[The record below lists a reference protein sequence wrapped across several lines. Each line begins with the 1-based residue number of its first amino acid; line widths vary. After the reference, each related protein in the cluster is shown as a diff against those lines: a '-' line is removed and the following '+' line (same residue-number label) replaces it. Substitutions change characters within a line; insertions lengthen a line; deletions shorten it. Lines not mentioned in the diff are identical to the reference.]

1 MFDFLRVVKEWD
13 GKKQRYVYSPSFFVH
28 PNIKDL
34 MVRSKGL
41 YGIYDES
48 TGLWETDDAKAISMI
63 DQQVRDYAFKD
74 AGEDAMADESHGP
87 LVKQIA
93 DTSNR
98 LIERWHTFC
107 EKDLKDHWVQL
118 NQKVIFSN
126 TEIKRTD
133 YATFKLNYPLVEGP
147 TPYYDKLCSVLYSPE
162 EQEKWEWAVGCIIAG
177 DQKKIQKML
186 VFYGEPGSGKSTI
199 IGKIIA
205 DGIFGGYETG
215 YAVKFEANNL
225 ASRDS
230 FATDFLEH
238 DSVLAYDDDAEL
250 GVITTKTTL
259 NKIISHE
266 PVRVNCKFKPPFVA
280 KPNCLLI
287 VGSNEPVQMSPNSGM
302 NRRLIDI
309 RPTGNKLPSS
319 VYDECI
325 EHIPFEKG
333 GIAWKCLQTYK
344 HLGRHYYDGYVAEDM
359 LLRTSPFHN
368 FVTENYFQLKDGT
381 SLANAYQ
388 MYKDYAEACNFKNV
402 LTRYKFRDTLKLY
415 FEKYEDMKFSG
426 FKSER
431 IGIKEEAPKEA
442 EESRTGWL
450 EFTSETSL
458 FDIQFKDEPAQ
469 YANEEGNPSYKW
481 AKVKT
486 TLKQLDTH
494 KLHYVKVPVEHIVID
509 FDIKGEDGSKDFQKN
524 LAAANAFPPT
534 YAELSKSGSG
544 IHLHYIYT
552 GEDPEK
558 LSRIFGDNV
567 EIKVFTGN
575 ASLRRKLTKC
585 NNLPVA
591 ELNSGLPLKEGGKEK
606 VVDWDGYNNEKI
618 IRAMIIRNLN
628 KEYHAYTKP
637 SIDYIEEILSQA
649 YTSGVH
655 YDFRGDGDLQGKV
668 YTFAQSSTNHAD
680 YCLEAFYRMHFCSK
694 DVEDAEKNVKVED
707 LKSERSSMP
716 IIFLDCEIKPSY
728 KQAQEEGV
736 QIPEYIPKDTPA
748 LFLVNWKFKDD
759 EPWQFDEKGKVIVEG
774 HKTKNVVRMIN
785 PAPQE
790 IESLFKYRIIGFNN
804 RNYDNHMLFARAQ
817 GYSSE
822 ELYKLSQRLISGDRT
837 AKFGQAYNISE
848 TDIYDFSSVKQGLK
862 KWEIQ
867 FGWKHMEMSRPWNEP
882 IPVSEWETIAAY
894 CDNDVISTE
903 MVYDFCHPDLIAREI
918 LTDLTDGITLNDTT
932 NQLTTKLIAN
942 GEPVVGLRYTDFM
955 TGKSYGPGEKFNL
968 PIISSAEYEQHL
980 ATKDWEGI
988 KPVNSN
994 HFPGYYL
1001 VKGEDG
1007 KVRNMYRGIDVGFGG
1022 YVYANPGMYAN
1033 AITFDVAS
1041 MHPHS
1046 IKELYLF
1053 DKQTQNYVDLMNA
1066 RIFIKHK
1073 DYESAKKLF
1082 GGKLAPYLTND
1093 KDAKTLSKALKLALN
1108 STYGL
1113 TSATFPNKLRDDRN
1127 VNNIVALRGALFM
1140 KTLQDNVESMGY
1152 KVIHIK
1158 TDSIKIANPDERIT
1172 NYILNFG
1179 KDYGYDFEVEHTWK
1193 KICLVNDAVFIGMH
1207 GDDDPESPGEWE
1219 ATGTQFQI
1227 PYVFKSLF
1235 SHEEIIFDDLC
1246 KTLSVQKG
1254 SLHLVFDDGDDRFI
1268 GRVGRFTPMQKYG
1281 ASLYRVNEGKQ
1292 SAATGTKGYKWLDTE
1307 TVEDKHLE
1315 NYIDRSYFT
1324 ALCDDAIATIN
1335 KFGDFDEFVS
1345 DSYGVFTFD
1354 AMNPPIPST
1363 DKEELPWD
1371 EYVEKIN

>member
-13 GKKQRYVYSPSFFVH
+13 GKKQRYVYSPSFIVK

-48 TGLWETDDAKAISMI
+48 TGLWETDDTKAIAMI

-74 AGEDAMADESHGP
+74 AGDDAMSDEVHGP
-87 LVKQIA
+87 IIKQIS
-93 DTSNR
+93 DTRNR
-98 LIERWHTFC
+98 LIESWHRFC

-126 TEIKRTD
+126 TEIKRSD
-133 YATFKLNYPLVEGP
+133 YATLRLDYPLLEGP

-177 DQKKIQKML
+177 DQRKIQKML

-205 DGIFGGYETG
+205 DNIFGGYETG

-225 ASRDS
+225 AGRDS

-250 GVITTKTTL
+250 GVITSKTTL

-266 PVRVNCKFKPPFVA
+266 PVRVNCKFKPPFVT

-287 VGSNEPVQMSPNSGM
+287 VGSNDPVQMSPNSGM
-302 NRRLIDI
+302 NRRLIDV
-309 RPTGNKLPSS
+309 RPTGNKLDPT

-333 GIAWKCLQTYK
+333 GIAYKCLQTYK

-359 LLRTSPFHN
+359 LSRTSPFQN
-368 FVTENYFQLKDGT
+368 FVTENYFALKDGV
-381 SLANAYQ
+381 SLANAYK
-388 MYKDYAEACNFKNV
+388 MYMDYAEVCNFKNV
-402 LTRYKFRDTLKLY
+402 LARYKFRDTLKLY

-426 FKSER
+426 FKPER
-431 IGIKEEAPKEA
+431 IGIKPEVPQET
-442 EESRTGWL
+442 EESHTGWL

-469 YANEEGNPSYKW
+469 YANEDGNPSYKW
-481 AKVKT
+481 ANVKT

-494 KLHYVKVPVEHIVID
+494 KLHYVKVPVQHIVID
-509 FDIKGEDGSKDFQKN
+509 FDIKGSDGRKDFYKN

-552 GEDPEK
+552 GGDPEE

-575 ASLRRKLTKC
+575 ASLRRMLTKC
-585 NNLPVA
+585 NNIPVA
-591 ELNSGLPLKEGGKEK
+591 ELNSGLPLKEGGKKEM
-606 VVDWDGYNNEKI
+606 VDWDGYNNEKI
-618 IRAMIIRNLN
+618 IRTMIVRNLN
-628 KEYHAYTKP
+628 KEYHKYTTP
-637 SIDYIEEILSQA
+637 SINYIEEILSQA
-649 YTSGVH
+649 YASGVH

-668 YTFAQSSTNHAD
+668 YTFAQHSTNNAA
-680 YCLEAFYRMHFCSK
+680 YCLEVFYRMHFCSK
-694 DVEDAEKNVKVED
+694 DVEEAERNAAESD
-707 LKSERSSMP
+707 LKSERSKMP

-728 KQAQEEGV
+728 KQAKEEGV
-736 QIPEYIPKDTPA
+736 EIPDYISEDTPA
-748 LFLVNWKFKDD
+748 LFLVNWKFQDD
-759 EPWQFDEKGKVIVEG
+759 APWQFDEKGKVIMEG

-785 PAPQE
+785 PTPQE
-790 IESLFKYRIIGFNN
+790 VESLFKYRIIGFYN
-804 RNYDNHMLFARAQ
+804 RNYDNHMLYARSQ

-822 ELYKLSQRLISGDRT
+822 ELYKLSERLISGDRR
-837 AKFGQAYNISE
+837 AKFGAAYNISE
-848 TDIYDFSSVKQGLK
+848 TDVYDFASVKQGLK

-867 FGWKHMEMSRPWNEP
+867 FNYKHMEMNRPWDEP
-882 IPVSEWETIAAY
+882 IPVKEWESIAAY

-903 MVYDFCHPDLIAREI
+903 MVFDFCHADFIAREI
-918 LTDLTDGITLNDTT
+918 LSALTGSQTLNNTT

-942 GEPVVGLRYTDFM
+942 GEPSIELYYTDFM
-955 TGKSYGPGEKFNL
+955 TGNQYGPGEKFNL
-968 PIISSAEYEQHL
+968 PILSLKEYEEQC
-980 ATKDWEGI
+980 ASMDWSKVE
-988 KPVNSN
+988 PVNSN
-994 HFPGYYL
+994 HFPGYCFVL
-1001 VKGEDG
+1001 DEKDG
-1007 KVRNMYRGIDVGFGG
+1007 RVHNYYRGIDVGKGG
-1022 YVYANPGMYAN
+1022 YVYANPGMYSRAV
-1033 AITFDVAS
+1033 TFDVAS

-1053 DKQTQNYVDLMNA
+1053 GKQTQNYVDLMNA

-1082 GGKLAPYLTND
+1082 NGMLAPYLTND
-1093 KDAKTLSKALKLALN
+1093 RDAKTLSKALKLALN
-1108 STYGL
+1108 ATYGQ
-1113 TSATFPNKLRDDRN
+1113 TSATYPNQLRDDRN

-1140 KTLQDNVESMGY
+1140 KTLQDNVEAMGY

-1158 TDSIKIANPDERIT
+1158 TDSIKIADPDEKIT

-1179 KDYGYDFEVEHTWK
+1179 KDYGYDFEVEHSWK

-1207 GDDDPESPGEWE
+1207 GDDDPESPGIWE
-1219 ATGTQFQI
+1219 ATGAQFQI

-1235 SHEEIIFDDLC
+1235 THEEIEFDDMC

-1254 SLHLVFDDGDDRFI
+1254 SLHLVFDNGDDRFV
-1268 GRVGRFTPMQKYG
+1268 GRVGRFTPMREYG
-1281 ASLYRVNEGKQ
+1281 ATLYRVDDGKQ
-1292 SAATGTKGYKWLDTE
+1292 SAAAGTKGFKWLETE
-1307 TVEDKHLE
+1307 TVEGQRLE
-1315 NYIDRSYFT
+1315 NYIDRSYFA

-1335 KFGDFDEFVS
+1335 KFGDFEEFVS
-1345 DSYGVFTFD
+1345 DSYGVSIFD
-1354 AMNPPIPST
+1354 AMNPPET
-1363 DKEELPWD
+1363 DKDELPWD
-1371 EYVEKIN
+1371 EYIAKTI